1 MQLGTAFRALALTT
15 AAVFAVTA
23 CGGSSGP
30 GLAATQ
36 ELRAPIDAEPG
47 TLDPTRTQWNYEAA
61 VDRNIFESPLKASM
75 DFKNAIPSAADSF
88 TVDSTGTV
96 YTFKLHPGAKW
107 SDGVPVKAAD
117 FVYAWQR
124 MLDPR
129 VAAPYSSYYYA
140 IKNAAKVNGM
150 SAKDP
155 GLDAA
160 VQSLGL
166 KAVDDNTFEVTLEG
180 PASYFKWIASLWTS
194 APVRKDIVEKYGKD
208 TSGNDKWG
216 AVGPAA
222 VQTVVGNGQ
231 FMLSEV
237 VNKDHITL
245 VPNPNY
251 AGANPKATLTKI
263 TLFEIEDPTVEYAKY
278 KSGELDITAIP
289 LANTEAVRNSPE
301 LLKTP
306 ELTVFWVDINVTKA
320 PFDNPKVRLAVAQA
334 IDRDALVNNVL
345 KKGYAQTTLIPQGM
359 RNYRPDLGAAQKF
372 DPAAAKA
379 TLAASGVTAAQLNGT
394 KYIYSSASS
403 TAKTLAEFV
412 QAQLKANLGVDIV
425 LDGFDT
431 NTVSSRLGSGN
442 YQFGGPSGW
451 GADYPDSQDWFD
463 IMTTGAG
470 NNFSKWSNS
479 TYDTAVK
486 AGDVAATDA
495 ERDTFYETAEKTI
508 VADAPIIFLYQRT
521 AWHLVKPY
529 VKGAVS
535 TPNDDWVGDLF
546 TYTIQITTH

>member
-1 MQLGTAFRALALTT
+1 MQSGSGFRAIALAT
-15 AAVFAVTA
+15 AAVFAVAA

-36 ELRAPIDAEPG
+36 ELRVNIASEPG
-47 TLDPTRTQWNYEAA
+47 TFDPTRTQWNYEGA
-61 VDRNIFESPLKASM
+61 VDRNIFEAPLKASM
-75 DFKNAIPSAADSF
+75 DFKTAIPSAADSF
-88 TVDSTGTV
+88 TVDSTGIV

-107 SDGVPVKAAD
+107 SDGAPVKAGD

-160 VQSLGL
+160 VQTLGL
-166 KAVDDNTFEVTLEG
+166 KAVEDNTFQVTLEA

-208 TSGNDKWG
+208 SSGNDKWG
-216 AVGPAA
+216 AVGASA

-231 FMLSEV
+231 YMISEV
-237 VNKDHITL
+237 VNKDHVTL
-245 VPNPNY
+245 VQNPNY
-251 AGANPKATLTKI
+251 SGNNPKATLTKI
-263 TLFEIEDPTVEYAKY
+263 TLYEIDDPVVEFAKY

-289 LANTEAVRNSPE
+289 LAQTEAVRNSPE

-320 PFDNPKVRLAVAQA
+320 PFDNPQVRLAIAQA

-345 KKGYAQTTLIPQGM
+345 KKGYVATTLIPQGM
-359 RNYRPDLGAAQKF
+359 RNYRPDLGTPQKF
-372 DPAAAKA
+372 DSATAKA
-379 TLAASGVTAAQLNGT
+379 TLAASGVTPAQLNGV
-394 KYIYSSASS
+394 KYIYISSSS

-412 QAQLKANLGVDIV
+412 QAQLKTNLGVDIV
-425 LDGFDT
+425 LDGFDS

-479 TYDTAVK
+479 TYDNAVK

-495 ERDTFYETAEKTI
+495 ERDAFYETAEKTI
-508 VADAPIIFLYQRT
+508 VSDAPIIFLYQRT
-521 AWHLVKPY
+521 AWHLVKLY

-535 TPNDDWVGDLF
+535 TPNDDFVGDLF
-546 TYTIQITTH
+546 TYTMQITTH